1 MQLENFVFRRQ
12 KDNNVLDHSNTTAS
26 VCQFFVS
33 QNYAL
38 VSNFL
43 WFYRS
48 CARTQ
53 SSLTMEQQGR
63 TFAKEFW
70 VSDGNGFMIEWTDG
84 WMNDWGVLVFG
95 REAQT
100 SLVRNPPSC
109 WHKMFTVPLHHGEYH
124 MLSNLRA
131 CFCSYCPGDC
141 WLLAAIA
148 SLTLDKR
155 ILARVV
161 PPGQSFTEG
170 YAGIFHFQV
179 RQRPFGFFL
188 LYMFLFSC
196 YVVPW
201 TEEWF

>member
-1 MQLENFVFRRQ
+1 M
-12 KDNNVLDHSNTTAS
+12 
-26 VCQFFVS
+26 CQFFSHFAFSKIIKSKSLKGISSCRLIGVITPGNVS

-43 WFYRS
+43 WLFGALYRS
-48 CARTQ
+48 CAQTQ

-70 VSDGNGFMIEWTDG
+70 VSEGNGFMIEWTDG
-84 WMNDWGVLVFG
+84 WMNDWGVLVFR

-100 SLVRNPPSC
+100 SLVRNPPPC
-109 WHKMFTVPLHHGEYH
+109 WHKMFTVP
-124 MLSNLRA
+124 SNLRA

-179 RQRPFGFFL
+179 RHRPF
-188 LYMFLFSC
+188 SSDH
-196 YVVPW
+196 
-201 TEEWF
+201 